1 VISSLNHPH
10 ICTLFDIGRQA
21 DVDYLVME
29 FLEGDTLAR
38 RLEKGA
44 LPLPELLESAVQI
57 ASALA
62 AAHAAGIVHRD
73 LKPGNVM
80 LTKSGAKLLDFGLAK
95 ARSAEP
101 AAGSAAPITTPGML
115 VGTVQYMSP
124 EQIQGHE
131 ADTHSDLFAFGATLY
146 EMLTGKR
153 AFPGTSQFAIV
164 NAILE
169 KDPVSIRDLEPLT
182 PPALE
187 RVVRR
192 CLTKDPEKRWQN
204 TSDLASELKWIAESA
219 GKPATAEHGE
229 VIAKGRRRER
239 LYAAMAV
246 IFLLAAVVSAVSY
259 GRLARTPARVIT
271 AEITPPDKVRFS
283 SATYDLDLALSPDGR
298 ALAFCTVDESGK
310 AMLWIRSLDS
320 PTAHPLPGTEGAA
333 YPFWSADSRKLGF
346 FAGSELKS
354 IDAEGGP
361 AVVAAGS
368 SPTDA
373 HGGSWNRDGTILFV
387 PDRTKGVYQVAG
399 SGGTPLPVIA
409 ADPRES
415 RFFTHPRF
423 LPDGKHF
430 LYVSGSSVTASGGT
444 YFASLDGRE
453 KRLLVGGNTFAM
465 YASGFLLYLRE
476 NTLFAQAFDA
486 ERGRLKGD
494 RLHRVAEQV
503 ARTGGFIHNSFD
515 ASENGTLVYRM
526 KSGANE
532 KRLEWLDRTGK
543 HQGATGEPGDY
554 WYVRLSPD
562 GQKLASSVGV
572 PNNEIWVEDLARA
585 VRMRLTIEPG
595 AYHTVPVWSPDGR
608 RIVYAVQL
616 GEIWKGIYQKYSN
629 GAGSQE
635 LLLSSDSDTPIW
647 PTSWSRDGRFI
658 LYSREARAAQ
668 QGSVEIWV
676 LPLVGGHGPR
686 RFIEAQPRAYDG
698 QFSSNGR
705 WVAYTSEE
713 SGRGEVYVVPFE
725 AGSVLNT
732 ESRPARGREDRRWLV
747 SANGGS
753 SPRWR
758 GDGKEIFYLSM
769 ANQMMAAE
777 IEEKDKGIVVRTA
790 QALFNCAPALLV
802 REPEDAPYDVSPDGK
817 KFVIRSFGYD
827 NAPLI
832 LLVNW
837 TANLK

>member
-1 VISSLNHPH
+1 
-10 ICTLFDIGRQA
+10 
-21 DVDYLVME
+21 
-29 FLEGDTLAR
+29 
-38 RLEKGA
+38 
-44 LPLPELLESAVQI
+44 
-57 ASALA
+57 
-62 AAHAAGIVHRD
+62 
-73 LKPGNVM
+73 
-80 LTKSGAKLLDFGLAK
+80 
-95 ARSAEP
+95 
-101 AAGSAAPITTPGML
+101 
-115 VGTVQYMSP
+115 
-124 EQIQGHE
+124 
-131 ADTHSDLFAFGATLY
+131 
-146 EMLTGKR
+146 
-153 AFPGTSQFAIV
+153 
-164 NAILE
+164 
-169 KDPVSIRDLEPLT
+169 
-182 PPALE
+182 
-187 RVVRR
+187 
-192 CLTKDPEKRWQN
+192 LTKDPKKRWQN

-219 GKPATAEHGE
+219 GKPATAEHDE
-229 VIAKGRRRER
+229 VVAKGRRRER
-239 LYAAMAV
+239 LYAALAV

-298 ALAFCTVDESGK
+298 ALAFCAVDESGK

-361 AVVAAGS
+361 AVVVAGS

-387 PDRTKGVYQVAG
+387 PDKTKGVYQVAG

-494 RLHRVAEQV
+494 RLYRVAEQV

-572 PNNEIWVEDLARA
+572 PNNEIWMEDLARA

-595 AYHTVPVWSPDGR
+595 AYHTVPVWSPDGH

-658 LYSREARAAQ
+658 LYSREASAAQ

-698 QFSSNGR
+698 QFSPNGR

-732 ESRPARGREDRRWLV
+732 ESGPASGREDRRWLV
-747 SANGGS
+747 SANGGR

-777 IEEKDKGIVVRTA
+777 IEEKDKGMVVRTA
-790 QALFNCAPALLV
+790 QALFNCTPALSA
-802 REPEDAPYDVSPDGK
+802 RQDAPYDVSPDGK
-817 KFVIRSFGYD
+817 KFVISSSGYY

>member
-1 VISSLNHPH
+1 
-10 ICTLFDIGRQA
+10 
-21 DVDYLVME
+21 
-29 FLEGDTLAR
+29 
-38 RLEKGA
+38 
-44 LPLPELLESAVQI
+44 
-57 ASALA
+57 
-62 AAHAAGIVHRD
+62 
-73 LKPGNVM
+73 
-80 LTKSGAKLLDFGLAK
+80 
-95 ARSAEP
+95 
-101 AAGSAAPITTPGML
+101 
-115 VGTVQYMSP
+115 
-124 EQIQGHE
+124 
-131 ADTHSDLFAFGATLY
+131 
-146 EMLTGKR
+146 
-153 AFPGTSQFAIV
+153 
-164 NAILE
+164 
-169 KDPVSIRDLEPLT
+169 
-182 PPALE
+182 
-187 RVVRR
+187 
-192 CLTKDPEKRWQN
+192 
-204 TSDLASELKWIAESA
+204 
-219 GKPATAEHGE
+219 
-229 VIAKGRRRER
+229 
-239 LYAAMAV
+239 
-246 IFLLAAVVSAVSY
+246 
-259 GRLARTPARVIT
+259 
-271 AEITPPDKVRFS
+271 
-283 SATYDLDLALSPDGR
+283 
-298 ALAFCTVDESGK
+298 
-310 AMLWIRSLDS
+310 
-320 PTAHPLPGTEGAA
+320 
-333 YPFWSADSRKLGF
+333 
-346 FAGSELKS
+346 
-354 IDAEGGP
+354 
-361 AVVAAGS
+361 
-368 SPTDA
+368 
-373 HGGSWNRDGTILFV
+373 
-387 PDRTKGVYQVAG
+387 
-399 SGGTPLPVIA
+399 
-409 ADPRES
+409 
-415 RFFTHPRF
+415 
-423 LPDGKHF
+423 
-430 LYVSGSSVTASGGT
+430 
-444 YFASLDGRE
+444 
-453 KRLLVGGNTFAM
+453 
-465 YASGFLLYLRE
+465 
-476 NTLFAQAFDA
+476 
-486 ERGRLKGD
+486 
-494 RLHRVAEQV
+494 
-503 ARTGGFIHNSFD
+503 
-515 ASENGTLVYRM
+515 
-526 KSGANE
+526 
-532 KRLEWLDRTGK
+532 
-543 HQGATGEPGDY
+543 
-554 WYVRLSPD
+554 
-562 GQKLASSVGV
+562 
-572 PNNEIWVEDLARA
+572 
-585 VRMRLTIEPG
+585 MRLTIEPG